1 MSEDAIT
8 PTPAAET
15 PAESTPAE
23 PAFSATYDRDAL
35 ISNAPEGVDRE
46 AFGKYL
52 DKTSDAYAGFKS
64 YSNIEKMKSK
74 GLPNAAWTDEDHAAL
89 DGARGVH
96 TEAAS
101 YVFGEDSKL
110 DDSSKEFMQ
119 GISVEGK
126 FTPAQHDF
134 VSGKLEQIRAAEVQA
149 KEEAVQKGTDNMID
163 FLHSEWGH
171 PDTPSYGNNFKL
183 VQGVAETELGIKPGS
198 AESDALWSGD
208 PKVISLIQKYSEML
222 DGSVIDSIGAGDT
235 TTPNSLQDKLNA
247 ISHEMNSMADR
258 SGTKYNELD
267 QQFDRIHAQ
276 LARAESS
283 RR

>member
-110 DDSSKEFMQ
+110 DDDSKSFMQ

-222 DGSVIDSIGAGDT
+222 DGSVIDKIGAGDT
-235 TTPNSLQDKLNA
+235 TTPNSLQEKLNSL
-247 ISHEMNSMADR
+247 SHEMNTISDR
-258 SGTKYNELD
+258 SSKKYKELD
-267 QQFDRIHAQ
+267 TSFDRIHAQ